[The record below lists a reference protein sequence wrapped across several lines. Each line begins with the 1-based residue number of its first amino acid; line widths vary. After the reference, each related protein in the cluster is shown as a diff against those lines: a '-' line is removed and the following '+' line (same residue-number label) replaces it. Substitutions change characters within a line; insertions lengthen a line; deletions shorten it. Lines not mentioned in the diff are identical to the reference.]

1 MTTTTLTKTPRTLIA
16 AGTSN
21 AVSPAATRGTA
32 DLRTAQGGLLTVK
45 ITNGATGPTVP
56 ATVNILIAHDA
67 GATPTAAAAGAD
79 WKTIW
84 SFVASTG
91 NNVVTEMPP
100 YEFGPGVMHLEV
112 EVTGNTGQAVTCE
125 AYLSEITSVATA

>member
-1 MTTTTLTKTPRTLIA
+1 MTTTTLTKNPRTLIA

-21 AVSPAATRGTA
+21 AAGAQTRGTV

-45 ITNGATGPTVP
+45 VSNGATGPTVP
-56 ATVNILIAHDA
+56 ATVNILVAHNS
-67 GATPTAAAAGAD
+67 GATPAAASAGAD

-84 SFVASTG
+84 SFASSTG
-91 NNVVTEMPP
+91 NNVITEQSITIDPA
-100 YEFGPGVMHLEV
+100 VMHLEV

-125 AYLSEITSVATA
+125 AFLSEITSASTV

>member
-16 AGTSN
+16 AATSN
-21 AVSPAATRGTA
+21 AAGSTTRGTA
-32 DLRTAQGGLLTVK
+32 DLRTAQGGMLTVK
-45 ITNGATGPTVP
+45 VTNGATGPTVP

-84 SFVASTG
+84 SFAASTG
-91 NNVVTEMPP
+91 NNAVTEQSITIDTA
-100 YEFGPGVMHLEV
+100 VMHVEV
-112 EVTGNTGQAVTCE
+112 EVTGNTAQGVTCE
-125 AYLSEITSVATA
+125 AYLSEITSAATA

>member
-16 AGTSN
+16 TATSN
-21 AVSPAATRGTA
+21 AAGSTTRGTA

-56 ATVNILIAHDA
+56 ATVKILIAHNA
-67 GATPTAAAAGAD
+67 GATPAGASAGAA

-84 SFVASTG
+84 SFAASTG
-91 NNVVTEMPP
+91 NSAVTEQSITIDPA
-100 YEFGPGVMHLEV
+100 VMHVEV
-112 EVTGNTGQAVTCE
+112 EVTGNTAQAVTCE
-125 AYLSEITSVATA
+125 AFLSEITSAVTA

>member
-16 AGTSN
+16 ASTSN
-21 AVSPAATRGTA
+21 AAGSSTRGTA

-45 ITNGATGPTVP
+45 VTNGATGPTVP
-56 ATVNILIAHDA
+56 ATVNILVAHAA
-67 GATPTAAAAGAD
+67 GATPTAGAAGAD

-84 SFVASTG
+84 SFAASTG
-91 NNVVTEMPP
+91 NNVVTEQSITIDPA
-100 YEFGPGVMHLEV
+100 VMHLEV

-125 AYLSEITSVATA
+125 AFLSEITSVTTA